1 MDNAGGPSR
10 AYQLDLMLTYEQ
22 HAHVRTKAALAT
34 AHAERDAARA
44 ERDAARAALQAVEWA
59 DMERRCPW
67 CLAYADD
74 NIGHKAYCQRQA
86 ALGMGE
92 GQ

>member
-1 MDNAGGPSR
+1 MTEQDEFNAR
-10 AYQLDLMLTYEQ
+10 IQRNIRKLRDDI
-22 HAHVRTKAALAT
+22 
-34 AHAERDAARA
+34 RDADSLRVEVARLKA
-44 ERDAARAALQAVEWA
+44 DLAHARAALQAVEWA